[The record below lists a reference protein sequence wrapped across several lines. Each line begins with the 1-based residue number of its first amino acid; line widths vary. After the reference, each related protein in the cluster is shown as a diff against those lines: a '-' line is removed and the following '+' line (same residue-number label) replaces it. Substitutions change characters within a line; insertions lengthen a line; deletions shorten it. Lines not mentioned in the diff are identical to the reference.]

1 MNNDALKRWRRKQ
14 LGVTTGTPPD
24 GVYGCWSKIKTGW
37 RRLMFLSELDRH
49 TTGKYQWSRGTRA
62 QQVTQNLLRIQE
74 QNQGWR
80 SLPSAAP
87 SSQHLG
93 ILAVQSLHRAHSLF
107 PSLHWI
113 FPKHLS
119 ERGMKAFRRPP
130 PHPPTPHG
138 SLQKHL
144 ESIQRE
150 TDRVLKSWCGGT
162 ITERCREERNV
173 TGFTPTTQP
182 NTSTGGS
189 AVDSKHDGFSERW
202 RRECPAVGKTAALQ
216 EIIKSGSKLK
226 QSVG

>member
-1 MNNDALKRWRRKQ
+1 MDTQQVNISGAEGPWPGR
-14 LGVTTGTPPD
+14 VT
-24 GVYGCWSKIKTGW
+24 
-37 RRLMFLSELDRH
+37 R
-49 TTGKYQWSRGTRA
+49 
-62 QQVTQNLLRIQE
+62 QQVTQNLLWIQE
-74 QNQGWR
+74 QSRGWR
-80 SLPSAAP
+80 SLLPASP

-130 PHPPTPHG
+130 PPPPPHG

-182 NTSTGGS
+182 NKSTGGS
-189 AVDSKHDGFSERW
+189 AVDSKHDEFSERW
-202 RRECPAVGKTAALQ
+202 RWECPAVVKTAALQ
-216 EIIKSGSKLK
+216 EIITVKVDPS
-226 QSVG
+226 